1 MTRIFNNPEDF
12 RAEFLLGLAAAYPH
26 LVRPVPGGSGVAS
39 VDAGADGRVGVVI
52 GGGSGHYP
60 AFAGLVGPGL
70 CDAAVVGEIFTSPSA
85 EAVFQCIK
93 AADGGAGV
101 LLSFGNYSG
110 DVMHFGLAA
119 QRARR
124 EGIDVR
130 IVLVTDDVASADAL
144 SESARRGVAGGFYVF
159 RGSSA
164 AAHAGMSIDEVESV
178 AREINARTRSIGIA
192 FDGCTFPG
200 ATEPLFAVPRSSM
213 AIGLGIHGEPGLAV
227 VPVGSAD
234 DIARLLLSKLL
245 DERPEGA
252 NRAHVLVNG
261 LGATKYEELFV
272 LFGAIAT
279 GLAAVGVSVAS
290 CEVGEF
296 VTSLDMAGCS
306 LTLCWAVPSVDALV
320 QTDAHA
326 PGYVR
331 AGFTPVTADLDL
343 LRSLLSPLPA
353 PQATGARPEG
363 DAVKLVV
370 LLDAMADAIEDAKDE
385 LGRLDAVAGDGDHG
399 LGMARGMRAAAT
411 AAAHAG
417 PGVADVLDAAGM
429 AFAEQAGGASG
440 ALWGAALCAMGHRV
454 ADGGTAADA
463 LRSGLQAIQDLG
475 GAQVGDKTLVDAM
488 AVFVSEFST
497 SRLPPAEA
505 WAHASAAAESAAT
518 ETASMVSKRGRA
530 AVHGE
535 RGRGTPDPGAISFA
549 IAVGAV
555 AIALQ
560 HLVEPIPKHVGR
572 SE

>member
-1 MTRIFNNPEDF
+1 MTRLFNNPQDF
-12 RAEFLLGLAAAYPH
+12 RVEFLLGLAAAYPH

-39 VDAGADGRVGVVI
+39 TEAGADGRVGVVI

-70 CDAAVVGEIFTSPSA
+70 CDVAVVGEIFTSPSA
-85 EAVFQCIK
+85 ESVFQCIK

-130 IVLVTDDVASADAL
+130 IVLVTDDVASAD
-144 SESARRGVAGGFYVF
+144 ERSASTRRGVAGGFYVF

-164 AAHAGMSIDEVESV
+164 AAHAGMSLDEVESV
-178 AREINARTRSIGIA
+178 AREINDRTRSIGIA

-200 ATEPLFAVPRSSM
+200 AAEPLFAVSPSSM
-213 AIGLGIHGEPGLAV
+213 AIGLGIHGEPGIAV
-227 VPVGSAD
+227 VPAGPAD
-234 DIARLLLSKLL
+234 DIAQLMLAKLL
-245 DERPEGA
+245 AERPSGA

-279 GLAAVGVSVAS
+279 GLAANGVSMAS

-296 VTSLDMAGCS
+296 ITSLDMAGCS
-306 LTLCWAVPSVDALV
+306 LTLCWAAPSVDSLLR
-320 QTDAHA
+320 TDARA
-326 PGYVR
+326 AGYVSG
-331 AGFTPVTADLDL
+331 GFVPVTADLDL
-343 LRSLLSPLPA
+343 LRSQLSPHPA
-353 PQATGARPEG
+353 SQKTGAGPEG
-363 DAVKLVV
+363 NAVTVV
-370 LLDAMADAIEDAKDE
+370 ALLDTMADAIEDAKDE

-399 LGMARGMRAAAT
+399 LGMARGMRAAAS

-429 AFAEQAGGASG
+429 SFAEHAGGASG
-440 ALWGAALCAMGHRV
+440 ALWGAALCAIGQRV
-454 ADGGTAADA
+454 ADGGTVADA
-463 LRSGLQAIQDLG
+463 LDAGLQAVQDLG
-475 GAQVGDKTLVDAM
+475 GAQIGDKTLVDPM
-488 AVFVSEFST
+488 AVFVAEYTS
-497 SRLPPAEA
+497 SRLPPAQA
-505 WAHASAAAESAAT
+505 WAHAAGAAQSAAIS
-518 ETASMVSKRGRA
+518 TASMVSKRGRA

-535 RGRGTPDPGAISFA
+535 HGRGTPDPGAISFA
-549 IAVGAV
+549 IAVEAV
-555 AIALQ
+555 AAALQ
-560 HLVEPIPKHVGR
+560 HLAKPMPKHVGR